1 VHSIPQDQLAAALQ
15 AGGMPVATVR
25 DPQGQVRYIPS
36 AQVQTAQSMGGSVI
50 SRAPQSEELDFLQK
64 NPGHTWLARD
74 PQKFPNREE
83 GIYPAGPGNEWRND
97 PNSPQATST
106 QAPIDLHLAL
116 HTYQGIKTGLMPVG
130 AALSF
135 GATIPQVVG
144 AVAGGTAGN
153 VAGQKIAEAAGAGP
167 VGQEIGGDVGG
178 LVGGVYAANRT
189 GSAAQQ
195 FLESFRSGLNP
206 NPASVYPGGQFPEVP
221 SRPVLQ
227 ASSLYRG
234 AQPVVDPASGLGS
247 IPVRVDPLKYPG
259 APMPASPTPELLQAR
274 GLTQGATVPPSESSD
289 VLGQI
294 PLRGQTTVAPSP
306 TSTLPN
312 PSSAAA
318 ATIPRTLSGDSA
330 LSQIL
335 SRLDNAS
342 LLRIARS
349 RGIDVR
355 QESLLKPGTANNLL
369 INKIA
374 NDFSPDELQEFGARY
389 LENSRFQHQF
399 SNQMT
404 PEAWST
410 VAMKSY
416 FPDVKIPQTVLGRT
430 QKAMSA
436 TDLVQQATKRR

>member
-1 VHSIPQDQLAAALQ
+1 VSTVGTIPILSPDQQVHSIPQDQLAAALQ

-64 NPGHTWLARD
+64 NPGHTWLGRD

-167 VGQEIGGDVGG
+167 VGQEVGGDVGG
-178 LVGGVYAANRT
+178 VYGANRV

-195 FLESFRSGLNP
+195 FLESFRSGLKP
-206 NPASVYPGGQFPEVP
+206 NPASVYPG
-221 SRPVLQ
+221 
-227 ASSLYRG
+227 
-234 AQPVVDPASGLGS
+234 
-247 IPVRVDPLKYPG
+247 
-259 APMPASPTPELLQAR
+259 APMPANPAPELLQAR
-274 GLTQGATVPPSESSD
+274 GLTRGGTVAPPEPSD

-294 PLRGQTTVAPSP
+294 PVRNQTTPTPSP
-306 TSTLPN
+306 TNTLPN
-312 PSSAAA
+312 PSPEAA
-318 ATIPRTLSGDSA
+318 ATIPRTLSGESA
-330 LSQIL
+330 LGSIL
-335 SRLDNAS
+335 SRIDNAS

-355 QESLLKPGTANNLL
+355 SESLLKAGTANNLI

-389 LENSRFQHQF
+389 LENGRFQHQF

-410 VAMKSY
+410 VAMRSY
-416 FPDVKIPQTVLGRT
+416 FPDVKIPQTVIGRT

>member
-1 VHSIPQDQLAAALQ
+1 VSTVGTIPILSPDQQVHSIPQDQLAAALQ

-195 FLESFRSGLNP
+195 FLESFRSGLKP
-206 NPASVYPGGQFPEVP
+206 NPASVYPG
-221 SRPVLQ
+221 
-227 ASSLYRG
+227 
-234 AQPVVDPASGLGS
+234 
-247 IPVRVDPLKYPG
+247 
-259 APMPASPTPELLQAR
+259 APMPANPAPELLQAR
-274 GLTQGATVPPSESSD
+274 GLTRGGTVAPPEPSD

-294 PLRGQTTVAPSP
+294 PVRNQTTPTPSP
-306 TSTLPN
+306 TNTLPN
-312 PSSAAA
+312 PSPEAA
-318 ATIPRTLSGDSA
+318 ATIPRTLSGESA
-330 LSQIL
+330 LGSIL
-335 SRLDNAS
+335 SRIDNAS

-355 QESLLKPGTANNLL
+355 SESLLKAGTANNLI

-389 LENSRFQHQF
+389 LENGRFQHQF

-410 VAMKSY
+410 VAMRSY
-416 FPDVKIPQTVLGRT
+416 FPDVKIPQTVIGRT

>member
-1 VHSIPQDQLAAALQ
+1 VSTVGTIPILSPDQQVHSIPQDQLAAALQ

-25 DPQGQVRYIPS
+25 DPQGQLRYIPS

-144 AVAGGTAGN
+144 GIAGGTAGN

-178 LVGGVYAANRT
+178 LVGGVYGANRV

-195 FLESFRSGLNP
+195 FLESFRSGLKP
-206 NPASVYPGGQFPEVP
+206 NPASVYPG
-221 SRPVLQ
+221 
-227 ASSLYRG
+227 
-234 AQPVVDPASGLGS
+234 
-247 IPVRVDPLKYPG
+247 
-259 APMPASPTPELLQAR
+259 APMPANPAPELLQAR
-274 GLTQGATVPPSESSD
+274 GLTRGGTVPPAEPSD

-294 PLRGQTTVAPSP
+294 PVGSQP
-306 TSTLPN
+306 TATLSAVNTLQN

-318 ATIPRTLSGDSA
+318 ATIPRTLSGESA

-430 QKAMSA
+430 AKAMSA